1 MTGSPTTT
9 AQRSADEGARRA
21 VRNAWISVAAIPVA
35 FIVAIVVGEGL
46 ASLLGYDPGT
56 GERAP
61 LVVLLGAGLPAVL
74 VMLAP
79 TIPAMVFG
87 FRARRLG
94 RTEGLIAAIIG
105 IIAAAW
111 AIVGNVFPLFIVT

>member
-1 MTGSPTTT
+1 MTGSPHST
-9 AQRSADEGARRA
+9 AAPSSDEAARRA
-21 VRNAWISVAAIPVA
+21 VRNAWISVIAIPVA
-35 FIVAIVVGEGL
+35 FIAAIVIGSGL
-46 ASLLGYDPGT
+46 AGLLGYDSGS

-61 LVVLLGAGLPAVL
+61 VGVLLGAGLPAVL

-87 FRARRLG
+87 FRATRLG

-111 AIVGNVFPLFIVT
+111 AIVSNTLPLLFT